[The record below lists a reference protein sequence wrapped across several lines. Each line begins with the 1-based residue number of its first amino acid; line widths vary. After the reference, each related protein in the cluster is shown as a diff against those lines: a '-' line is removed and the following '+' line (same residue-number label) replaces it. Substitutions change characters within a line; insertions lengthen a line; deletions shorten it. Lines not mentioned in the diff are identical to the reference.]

1 MRAAGEAKQPAEATQ
16 DAIEKAALAQ
26 LRAQWSR
33 PPGLLATRMVDMG
46 VQTSLVS
53 DLSIQAWKP
62 VQQVVVTKNLEEDV
76 VRNDKPLVEVDPA
89 VVWALRR
96 AVKGATQGDLRGERA
111 KGEGGVGEEV
121 DPEGEEKR
129 RRRSGTT
136 SS

>member
-1 MRAAGEAKQPAEATQ
+1 MRAAGEAKQLAEATQ
-16 DAIEKAALAQ
+16 DAMEKAALAQ

-53 DLSIQAWKP
+53 DLSIQASKP

-76 VRNDKPLVEVDPA
+76 VKNDKPLVEVDPA

-96 AVKGATQGDLRGERA
+96 AVKVATQGDLRGERA
-111 KGEGGVGEEV
+111 KGEGGVG
-121 DPEGEEKR
+121 DPEGEEGKGGEGAER
-129 RRRSGTT
+129 RARE
-136 SS
+136 

>member
-1 MRAAGEAKQPAEATQ
+1 MRAAGEAKQLAEATQ
-16 DAIEKAALAQ
+16 DAMEKAALAQ

-33 PPGLLATRMVDMG
+33 LPGLLATRMVDMG

-76 VRNDKPLVEVDPA
+76 VKNDKPLVEVDPA

-96 AVKGATQGDLRGERA
+96 AVKGATQGGLRGERA
-111 KGEGGVGEEV
+111 KGEGGVG
-121 DPEGEEKR
+121 DPEGEEGKGGEEAER
-129 RRRSGTT
+129 RARE
-136 SS
+136 